1 MLEQSK
7 MTGALTP
14 QELRRRAEEKAMV
27 EAKKAFDAMQ
37 KAEDQRREL
46 HELFMSREVRPD
58 GMERLMAAVSR
69 AAEDGKSELMVIRFP
84 STYLSDGGRAVNNF
98 EPSWPKTLE
107 GFARRAFEFYDQH
120 LRQHGYKLRAQV
132 LEFPDGK
139 PGDVGLFLC
148 W

>member
-69 AAEDGKSELMVIRFP
+69 AAEDGKGELMVIRFP
-84 STYLSDGGRAVNNF
+84 SSYLSDGGRAVNNF
-98 EPSWPKTLE
+98 EPTWPKTLE